1 MDKNVPR
8 VNTTGLKLM
17 IDFNGARLEEE
28 GARLEQLFDFA
39 DKLLIH

>member
-8 VNTTGLKLM
+8 VNTTGLKLI
-17 IDFNGARLEEE
+17 IDLNGAHLEEE
-28 GARLEQLFDFA
+28 GTRLEQLLDFA